1 MRTTSKIETS
11 LRSVPVK
18 AVFFVLLFPLAI
30 GAQQTQSNP
39 RLTDAG
45 LFFSEDASLA
55 PDSAPDHVTETH
67 ALPSVPAPGTEGA
80 TAAAYYEP
88 QGPKWPLPS
97 LERGNVVNK
106 KFLLTHAAF
115 LGSIVYDAELTHE
128 GLAHHKCVESNPSLG
143 THPSRGEIYEQNML
157 VFGAV
162 TGLDW
167 VTAKLRIRYL
177 PYVSPIVGSAVHFTG
192 GSKWLTECW

>member
-1 MRTTSKIETS
+1 MRITSKIETP
-11 LRSVPVK
+11 LKSVPVK

-39 RLTDAG
+39 GLTGAG
-45 LFFSEDASLA
+45 LFFADEANLAFESASGHATGTDAL
-55 PDSAPDHVTETH
+55 PNTPGPESAP
-67 ALPSVPAPGTEGA
+67 
-80 TAAAYYEP
+80 AAAVYEP
-88 QGPKWPLPS
+88 QKPKWPLPS

-106 KFLLTHAAF
+106 KFLLAHAAF
-115 LGSIVYDAELTHE
+115 LGSIVYDAELTHG

-157 VFGAV
+157 VFSAV